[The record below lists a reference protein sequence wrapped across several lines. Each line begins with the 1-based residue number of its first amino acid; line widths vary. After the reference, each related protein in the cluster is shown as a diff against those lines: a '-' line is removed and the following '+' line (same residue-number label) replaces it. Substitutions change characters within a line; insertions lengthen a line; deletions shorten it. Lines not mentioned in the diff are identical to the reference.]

1 MIMQNPVLLIAVP
14 LLLAFL
20 IPVFSSFFKGAVR
33 FIPVLAGGF
42 NVIATALLISRAS
55 GSVTVTE
62 IGGWASAYGISLL
75 FSSQIGYVIL
85 AVNLTALLAIFYYTL
100 NERDLG
106 SPLAYPIAFT
116 LALSGANGMIMTGD
130 LFNLFVF
137 MEMTAI
143 AGYIIAVHKKGY
155 LGTFRFVVLSSVGSA
170 LFLMATAALY
180 NATGFLNMALAG
192 ESLGGL
198 AAPFISIISVLF
210 IMALS
215 SEAELLPLNGWVA
228 PVYRE
233 SSGAGSVFFASVF
246 SGAALFAVIK
256 VMLIVFGHNYAYV
269 HQGLLVLGLVT
280 LAAGEAAA
288 FKQSNLKKMVAY
300 SSIAQSGLIIAAVAA
315 AMRSGVLHN
324 GLFSAALFQLINN
337 ILAKALVL
345 LGIALL
351 GLATLKE
358 IGGAGTRKKWL
369 GVFIS
374 AGVLSLI
381 GMPGFAGFWSKL
393 FLVRELVGSGMFVFT
408 LVFLLA
414 ALFEAYYYLRF
425 LQSLF
430 LGKSTTAA
438 SLPKTSWVTTI
449 LLFVL
454 AALIILIGFAPDV
467 IIRAISGLSLGGV
480 L

>member
-20 IPVFSSFFKGAVR
+20 IPVLSSFFKGAVR

-42 NVIATALLISRAS
+42 NVIAAALLIPQAS
-55 GSVTVTE
+55 GSLTVTE

-75 FSSQIGYVIL
+75 FSSQMGYVIL

-116 LALSGANGMIMTGD
+116 LALSGVNGMIMTGD

-143 AGYIIAVHKKGY
+143 AGYIIASHKKGY
-155 LGTFRFVVLSSVGSA
+155 LGTFRFVVLSSVGSV

-180 NATGFLNMALAG
+180 NATGFLNMTLAG
-192 ESLGGL
+192 KSLDTL

-215 SEAELLPLNGWVA
+215 SEAELLPLNGWV
-228 PVYRE
+228 PRVYKD
-233 SSGAGSVFFASVF
+233 SSGTGSVFFASVF

-256 VMLIVFGHNYAYV
+256 VMLMVFGSRYAYV

-288 FKQSNLKKMVAY
+288 FKQTNIKKMVAF

-315 AMRSGVLHN
+315 AMRSGVLHD

-345 LGIALL
+345 LGIAML
-351 GLATLKE
+351 GQATLQE
-358 IGGAGTRKKWL
+358 IGGAGTKKKWL
-369 GVFIS
+369 GVLIS
-374 AGVLSLI
+374 VGVLSLI
-381 GMPGFAGFWSKL
+381 GMPGFAGFWSKF
-393 FLVRELVGSGMFVFT
+393 FLIRELVGSGMLVFV

-414 ALFEAYYYLRF
+414 ALFEVYYYLRF
-425 LQSLF
+425 LQALF
-430 LGKSTTAA
+430 LGKSTAPV
-438 SLPKTSWVTTI
+438 SSPKPSWVTFI

-454 AALIILIGFAPDV
+454 AALIILIGFAPDYMIQAV
-467 IIRAISGLSLGGV
+467 SGLNPGGV

>member
-228 PVYRE
+228 PVYKE

-256 VMLIVFGHNYAYV
+256 VM
-269 HQGLLVLGLVT
+269 
-280 LAAGEAAA
+280 
-288 FKQSNLKKMVAY
+288 
-300 SSIAQSGLIIAAVAA
+300 
-315 AMRSGVLHN
+315 
-324 GLFSAALFQLINN
+324 
-337 ILAKALVL
+337 
-345 LGIALL
+345 
-351 GLATLKE
+351 
-358 IGGAGTRKKWL
+358 
-369 GVFIS
+369 
-374 AGVLSLI
+374 
-381 GMPGFAGFWSKL
+381 
-393 FLVRELVGSGMFVFT
+393 
-408 LVFLLA
+408 
-414 ALFEAYYYLRF
+414 
-425 LQSLF
+425 
-430 LGKSTTAA
+430 
-438 SLPKTSWVTTI
+438 
-449 LLFVL
+449 
-454 AALIILIGFAPDV
+454 
-467 IIRAISGLSLGGV
+467 
-480 L
+480 